1 MIFIKTVAI
10 IFFNLI
16 DEFIH
21 QKKILQTIKKQ
32 KKDIKVLIDVGSHK
46 GVYSDLFLKNFNIK
60 KIYMFEPQMK
70 IFKFIKKKYNK
81 NKIVSIY
88 NKAVSNNNNLKNF
101 YVNRHDL
108 TSSLTELNEKN
119 SYLQKKSILFGGS
132 IKNMITEIY
141 KIQTIKLSRF
151 IKLKKIKSIDLL
163 KIDTE
168 GHEYEVLSGLGK
180 NIKIVKIVLI
190 EFHNDKI
197 YTKYNSKKI
206 HKLLIK
212 NNFMLTKKIKFPFT
226 EWEDRVYINKF
237 II

>member
-1 MIFIKTVAI
+1 MKFIKLIA
-10 IFFNLI
+10 IFFFDILDI
-16 DEFIH
+16 FIH
-21 QKKILQTIKKQ
+21 QKKILQIIKKQ
-32 KKDIKVLIDVGSHK
+32 KKDIKVLVDVGSHK

-60 KIYMFEPQMK
+60 KLYMFEPQTK

-88 NKAVSNNNNLKNF
+88 NKAVSNNNNLKSF
-101 YVNRHDL
+101 FVNKHDL

-132 IKNMITEIY
+132 IKKMITETF
-141 KIQTIKLSRF
+141 KIQTIKLSSF
-151 IKLKKIKSIDLL
+151 IKLKRIRSIDLL

-180 NIKIVKIVLI
+180 DIKIVKIVLI

-197 YTKYNSKKI
+197 YKKYNNKKI

-212 NNFMLTKKIKFPFT
+212 NKFILIKKIKFPFT
-226 EWEDRVYINKF
+226 EWEDRVYINR
-237 II
+237 ITN